1 MKSRSCLFWS
11 LCWKKHFH
19 GAGKTN
25 KQKLRGT
32 KLWLGG
38 GLAYS
43 RENSSILVY
52 DYGGMND
59 VWLETECI
67 SSSSQHYKTWKEKEK
82 RLWRLTVAHLTGAGM
97 AAEWGGEPERHQ
109 KDPLVCLIKI
119 TDVKGVKVLSIYGRS
134 SIFNIYIWVGTFWW
148 NENILAGLLCDIR
161 IYMIPSWLLTYL
173 GHFMFA
179 LIRFGK
185 YNSCS
190 CLFLLASLFVDD
202 NFWGRRGFG
211 TGVRVF

>member
-32 KLWLGG
+32 KLWLVGG
-38 GLAYS
+38 ELAYS
-43 RENSSILVY
+43 RENSSVLVC
-52 DYGGMND
+52 DYSGMND

-97 AAEWGGEPERHQ
+97 AGEWGGEPERHQ
-109 KDPLVCLIKI
+109 KDPLVCLNNI
-119 TDVKGVKVLSIYGRS
+119 TDVKDLSIYARF
-134 SIFNIYIWVGTFWW
+134 SIFNIYISVRTFW
-148 NENILAGLLCDIR
+148 
-161 IYMIPSWLLTYL
+161 
-173 GHFMFA
+173 
-179 LIRFGK
+179 
-185 YNSCS
+185 
-190 CLFLLASLFVDD
+190 
-202 NFWGRRGFG
+202 
-211 TGVRVF
+211 